1 MHSNS
6 YGCTMNPL
14 NAPGARPMMDDAYVT
29 KLENGAYRV
38 AATRVSLDS
47 VVYAYWRGESAETIA
62 DSFPALT
69 LEQVYGA
76 IAFYLGH
83 QAEMDS
89 YLERGDAEFEKL
101 RQQSRQATPLLYK
114 KLEEARRQMQV
125 EHSVEFGFKRTQTS
139 MYTQ

>member
-1 MHSNS
+1 
-6 YGCTMNPL
+6 
-14 NAPGARPMMDDAYVT
+14 MMDDAYVT

-38 AATRVSLDS
+38 AETRVSLDS

-76 IAFYLGH
+76 IAFYLAH
-83 QAEMDS
+83 QAEIDS
-89 YLERGDAEFEKL
+89 YLEQGDAEFEKL
-101 RQQSRQATPLLYK
+101 RQQSRQANPLLHK

-125 EHSVEFGFKRTQTS
+125 EHT
-139 MYTQ
+139 